1 MRLSEVLLLFSAFSL
16 GVAAILSPASFRGA
30 ARYWLVIPFTA
41 LGIHFFSERLY
52 WQIAPCYLACLLLA
66 IPVLLARRL
75 SPKSIR
81 LLAVFSLLLL
91 LASAGSLFVVPKF
104 RLPVPTGSY
113 AVGTRIIHLIDPARS
128 DATFKSGKRELMV
141 QAWYPTDQ
149 RSGTRAPYRR
159 SEETTRISSYDS
171 VLLTHSYRDAPVAR
185 DGAPFPLILFNP
197 SWNGQRTQ
205 NTVQME
211 ELASHGFIVVAIDHT
226 HNSTPVA
233 FPDGQVVWVKD
244 MQSIDDF
251 VGVTLE
257 HQIALGDK
265 EVRQQAA
272 DDSLV
277 LDALTEMASDPASM
291 WYRAVDLNNVG
302 AMGHSFGGAVAI
314 QTAFQDPRVHAAA
327 NFDGWTFGDIWQR
340 PLSKP
345 TMLLYEDDYPPTQA
359 EIDAT
364 QRSGSREDKLYL
376 QLTLGDLKNVERSLG
391 AGGGYEV
398 FIAGTKHMNFS
409 DRALYS
415 HLRRFTNAGD
425 IDAVRAFAIINQYTV
440 AFFSHTL
447 KGTQEPLLQETK
459 RRFPEARFK
468 IWPTGQTAAR

>member
-1 MRLSEVLLLFSAFSL
+1 MRLSEAFLLFTTFLL

-30 ARYWLVIPFTA
+30 ARSWLVIPFTA
-41 LGIHFFSERLY
+41 LAIHFFGERLY

-66 IPVLLARRL
+66 VVVLLSTRL
-75 SPKSIR
+75 SSTSIR
-81 LLAVFSLLLL
+81 LLVVFSLLLL
-91 LASAGSLFVVPKF
+91 IASAGSLLVVPKF
-104 RLPVPTGSY
+104 RLPVPTGPY
-113 AVGTRIIHLIDPARS
+113 AVGTRLIHLTDPARS
-128 DATFKSGKRELMV
+128 DTTFKSGKRELMA

-149 RSGTRAPYRR
+149 RSGTRASYR
-159 SEETTRISSYDS
+159 SWEETTPISSYDS
-171 VLLTHSYRDAPVAR
+171 VLLTHSFKDAPVAR
-185 DGAPFPLILFNP
+185 DGASFPLILFNP
-197 SWNGQRTQ
+197 AWNGQRTQ
-205 NTVQME
+205 NTFQME

-233 FPDGQVVWVKD
+233 FPDGQVVRVKD

-251 VGVTLE
+251 SDVTLE

-272 DDSLV
+272 DDSLF

-291 WYRAVDLNNVG
+291 WYRAVDLNRVG
-302 AMGHSFGGAVAI
+302 ALGHSFGGAVAI
-314 QTAFQDPRVHAAA
+314 QTAFQDPRVHAAM
-327 NFDGWTFGDIWQR
+327 NLDGWTFGDLWQR
-340 PLSKP
+340 PLNKP

-364 QRSGSREDKLYL
+364 QRSGDHQSQLYL
-376 QLTLGDLKNVERSLG
+376 QLTLDDLKNVERSLA

-398 FIAGTKHMNFS
+398 FIEGAKHMNFC

-415 HLRRFTNAGD
+415 PLRRFTSAGN
-425 IDAVRAFAIINQYTV
+425 IDAVRAFTIINQYTV

-459 RRFPEARFK
+459 RPFPEARLK
-468 IWPTGQTAAR
+468 IWPTGETAAR